1 MVVAVSGSLS
11 GNFMGTLYFLYFQ
24 IMGIVFA
31 HFLLQKKNL
40 VSRLLYGSVFG
51 SVLLMWLPSLFAFF
65 FDFTLLSHILAALFC
80 FVLLL
85 LLRLCKVP
93 HADFILPIVFTMFS
107 KKSITQV
114 KNFFKKHRMFLILC
128 GLTFVLFCCLL
139 SSHTLSV
146 KEDGLH
152 TGQCTYG
159 DMNMHLSFITSIA
172 VQGTF
177 PPEYSISPGDKLCY
191 PFLCDSISSSIYLM
205 GASLR
210 YAYLLPMYAAIL
222 QVMTGFYCFAYA
234 WLKRTAKACLAWFF
248 FFYNGGLGF
257 LYFIDWSTNRTYFF
271 KNIFTEYYQ
280 TPTNLIDQNIRW
292 VNVIVDMLL
301 PQRATLFGYAVLFP
315 CLFFLWR
322 GIYAK
327 EKELFLPAALLGGAL
342 PMIHTHSFLALSLI
356 SACWLLMQLYYGVKH
371 SKADSYEASNKKRL
385 KPGMLLFG
393 GFLLLMCLLDLL
405 NGNDHVMP
413 PSRFLILCLAG
424 LFILLCFGIKFLFLW
439 IKEKGCREL
448 LSTWGL
454 YLAVILLLALPQL
467 FYWTFAQTTAGS
479 GFLAGHFNWGN
490 QGDSYLWFYMKNWG
504 CILLLLVPAVLYA
517 GRKNFAIVSAGFL
530 IWFVV
535 ELISFSP
542 NTYDNNKLLY
552 IAYGLFCCISADYG
566 CDLYLKLKGIPGGRV
581 WSVPFLLLSCI
592 SALLSMGRELKS
604 DYTVYS
610 NAQVKTAQFIES
622 NTSPN
627 AVFLT
632 NDRHVN
638 EVAALAG
645 RNIVS
650 GAWIYLGPH
659 GIYNE
664 ERAQDVRIMF
674 ESPASSAELF
684 EKYQV
689 EYVTISSWERGS
701 YQVDERWFDEM
712 FECVFMYED
721 IKVYRVN

>member
-1 MVVAVSGSLS
+1 MVVSASGSLF
-11 GNFMGTLYFLYFQ
+11 GNFTGTLYFLYFQ
-24 IMGIVFA
+24 VMGIVFA
-31 HFLLQKKNL
+31 HFLLSKKSL

-51 SVLLMWLPSLFAFF
+51 SVLLMWLPALFAFF
-65 FDFTLLSHILAALFC
+65 FDFTVLSHILAALSC

-85 LLRLCKVP
+85 LLLLCKIP
-93 HADFILPIVFTMFS
+93 HADFVLRTVFSTPSSEKIVRI
-107 KKSITQV
+107 KS
-114 KNFFKKHRMFLILC
+114 FLKKHRIFLILC
-128 GLTFVLFCCLL
+128 GLTFALFCCLL
-139 SSHTLSV
+139 SSHTLAV

-172 VQGTF
+172 VQGAF

-191 PFLCDSISSSIYLM
+191 PFLCDSISSSLYLM

-234 WLKRTAKACLAWFF
+234 WLKKAVKACLAWFF

-257 LYFIDWSTNRTYFF
+257 LYFIDWSKDRTYFF

-280 TPTNLIDQNIRW
+280 TPTNLIDKNIRF

-301 PQRATLFGYAVLFP
+301 PQRATLFGYAVLFS

-322 GIYAK
+322 GIYEK
-327 EKELFLPAALLGGAL
+327 EKELFLPTALLGGAL
-342 PMIHTHSFLALSLI
+342 PMIHTHSFLALCLI
-356 SACWLLMQLYYGVKH
+356 SASWLLMQLYYGVKQNIP
-371 SKADSYEASNKKRL
+371 ASSPNKKRL
-385 KPGMLLFG
+385 QPGMLLFG
-393 GFLLLMCLLDLL
+393 GFLLLMCLLDFL
-405 NGNDHVMP
+405 NGNDNAMP
-413 PSRFLILCLAG
+413 PSCFLLLCLAG
-424 LFILLCFGIKFLFLW
+424 LFLLFCLGLKFLFLW

-467 FYWTFAQTTAGS
+467 FYWTFSQTATGS
-479 GFLAGHFNWGN
+479 GFLVGHFNWGN

-504 CILLLLVPAVLYA
+504 VILLLFFPAVLYA
-517 GRKNFAIVSAGFL
+517 ERKNFAVVSAGFL

-552 IAYGLFCCISADYG
+552 VAYGLFCCISADYG
-566 CDLYLKLKGIPGGRV
+566 CDLYHSLRGIPGARIFT
-581 WSVPFLLLSCI
+581 VPFLILSSL

-610 NAQVKTAQFIES
+610 NAQVNAAQFIER
-622 NTSPN
+622 NTAPD

-638 EVAALAG
+638 EAASLAG

-659 GIYNE
+659 GIYDE
-664 ERAQDVRIMF
+664 ARAQDVRSMF
-674 ESPASSAELF
+674 EHPASSTELF
-684 EKYQV
+684 EKYHV

-701 YQVDERWFDEM
+701 YQVDEVWFDEM
-712 FECVFMYED
+712 LTCVFTCED
-721 IKVYRVN
+721 IKIYRVD